1 MSLTSPGP
9 DDPRRA
15 GLRRMRIIATSLLAL
30 MTVLFIATWLVPQ
43 DLPALDYV
51 RAFAEAGM
59 VGACADW
66 FAVVALF
73 RHPFGIP
80 IPHTAIVPHNQQ
92 RIAGAMGRFVTN
104 NFLAPQV
111 IGERFAV
118 LKPTGWVSDWLAAP
132 DNAHRAAKVAAS
144 TVLEIARLAPRE
156 ELTESLGR
164 ALRNGLEALPAA
176 PLAARLLAIAWA
188 QGQTQKL
195 IEAGLEA
202 IRAALLKHQGT
213 IRAKVEAGSSR
224 WVPRWVDGVVT
235 GRIVNAT
242 SATLDE
248 MLDPGHPWRLE
259 LQGAVEKLIERLKSD
274 PEMIARAEEIK
285 QRILGDPLFHEQFV
299 ALWQEV
305 SRTVPDDL
313 SPYGPQIESLV
324 EQAVTGLGRWLREDT
339 ARQDRIDRWI
349 RYVLRRAISDRR
361 QEIGS
366 FVTTVVERWDSAT
379 LVERMELQVGR
390 DLQYIR
396 INGTLV
402 GGAVGVLIHAA
413 TRLFAGG

>member
-1 MSLTSPGP
+1 MSLAPPGP

-15 GLRRMRIIATSLLAL
+15 GLRRMRLLATALLGL

-43 DLPALDYV
+43 DLPGLGYV

-80 IPHTAIVPHNQQ
+80 IPHTAIVPHNQA
-92 RIAGAMGRFVTN
+92 RIAGAMGRFIAN
-104 NFLAPQV
+104 NFLAPRV
-111 IGERFAV
+111 LGERFAA
-118 LKPTGWVSDWLAAP
+118 LQPTAWAADWLGRP
-132 DNAHRAAKVAAS
+132 GNAHRAARGATTTA
-144 TVLEIARLAPRE
+144 LEIARLAPRE
-156 ELTESLGR
+156 QLADSLGR
-164 ALRNGLEALPAA
+164 ALRGGLDSLPAA
-176 PLAARLLAIAWA
+176 PLAARLLRIAWA

-195 IEAGLEA
+195 IEAGLKA
-202 IRAALLKHQGT
+202 VRATLLEHEGA

-235 GRIVNAT
+235 TRIMTAT

-248 MLDPGHPWRLE
+248 MLDPGHPWRLD
-259 LQGAVEKLIERLKSD
+259 LQAAVDSLIERLNGD
-274 PEMIARAEEIK
+274 PATAERAEEIK
-285 QRILGDPLFHEQFV
+285 RHILDDPLFHEQFV
-299 ALWQEV
+299 ALWHEV
-305 SRTVPDDL
+305 GRTVPDDL
-313 SPYGPQIESLV
+313 SRYGPQIESLI
-324 EQAVTGLGRWLREDT
+324 EQALNGLGRWLRDDPT
-339 ARQDRIDRWI
+339 RQDRIDRWI
-349 RYVLRRAISDRR
+349 RYALRRSLSSRR
-361 QEIGS
+361 QEIGA

-379 LVERMELQVGR
+379 LVERMELQVGK

-396 INGTLV
+396 VNGTLV
-402 GGAVGVLIHAA
+402 GGAVGVLIHAT